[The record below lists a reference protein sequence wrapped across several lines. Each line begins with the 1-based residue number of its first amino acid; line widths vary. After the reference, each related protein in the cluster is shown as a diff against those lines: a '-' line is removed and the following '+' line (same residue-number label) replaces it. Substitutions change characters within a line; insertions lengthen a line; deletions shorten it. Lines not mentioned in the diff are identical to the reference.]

1 MGMAA
6 LLCVRE
12 DRERADRLM
21 EILREK
27 GVDLDSSASAFE
39 RPADYEASVALFSPH
54 AVKSAL
60 LVWAAQQA
68 LDARRLVPV
77 YLSLTAI
84 PKAFALTPIHDLH
97 EWAGQPDHPAVTA
110 IERHILRLQRSRS
123 EHENLA
129 NLGRARTGV
138 RLQQDA
144 GPMLVEA
151 MPPEQPIEAPRQMFV
166 RAPARTLSEFE
177 TPAASISEEAMLS
190 RWAAPEAPRQPTPE
204 EAYEA
209 ASISAAARRRRL
221 IMRERMLG
229 DRPGEF

>member
-1 MGMAA
+1 
-6 LLCVRE
+6 
-12 DRERADRLM
+12 
-21 EILREK
+21 
-27 GVDLDSSASAFE
+27 
-39 RPADYEASVALFSPH
+39 
-54 AVKSAL
+54 
-60 LVWAAQQA
+60 
-68 LDARRLVPV
+68 
-77 YLSLTAI
+77 
-84 PKAFALTPIHDLH
+84 
-97 EWAGQPDHPAVTA
+97 
-110 IERHILRLQRSRS
+110 ERHILRLQRSRS

-151 MPPEQPIEAPRQMFV
+151 MPPEHPIEPPRQMFV

-190 RWAAPEAPRQPTPE
+190 RWAAPDTPRQPTPE

-221 IMRERMLG
+221 IMRERMQG